1 MSSLFMLAIFLLG
14 IAIGLSNSNETGK
27 YFALETAMMVGC
39 MVLLVLD
46 WIVCYQKGESYALY
60 FNRNINWCMS

>member
-46 WIVCYQKGESYALY
+46 WIVCY
-60 FNRNINWCMS
+60 